1 MFPTVR
7 EVLDLD
13 PVRNGAPKV
22 VAGERGLDQ
31 VVRWVHSS
39 EVPDIATLLRGG
51 ELVLTT
57 GIGLPPDDVGLRRFI
72 ADLSE
77 VRACGL
83 AVEMGRR
90 YSTRLPVAMVRAA
103 DELGLPL
110 VELHRGTPFVLI
122 TEAVHSMIIDAQ
134 LAELRATEE
143 IHQRF
148 TDLSVE
154 GAGPAEVVAQAAALA
169 GAPVVLENLS
179 RQVLAYDAAGGSAEL
194 LLATWEAHSRRI
206 RPAGRTGHDAESGWL
221 VTTVGAR
228 GRDWGRLLMRV
239 PTADPRYV
247 ILIERAASTLA
258 LGRLIRGDEEGQT
271 HRTLLAALLG
281 HTTPVDEVVLR
292 ARALGVHLDRRHLV
306 GVVIRPA
313 LATEAAQALRETSLK
328 GLVGA
333 LDEASAGVLLALRS
347 ADDEQDALNRFA
359 TRLRGLTATDM
370 VIAAGE
376 GVGTPREARRS
387 LVEASQ
393 VAQAA
398 RHDQRSG
405 VVRSTD
411 VGLAGL
417 LYLLRDEP
425 RLQTFVERELGELL
439 AYDARHPREQLLGL
453 LRIYL
458 ECGRNKSA
466 AAEHSHL
473 SRPAFYER
481 LAKIG
486 KIVGADLDD
495 VSACLSLHV
504 ALLALDALRR

>member
-7 EVLDLD
+7 EVLALD
-13 PVRNGAPKV
+13 PVRNGAPRI

-31 VVRWVHSS
+31 PVRWVHSS
-39 EVPDIATLLRGG
+39 EVPDISTLLRGG

-57 GIGLPPDDVGLRRFI
+57 GIGLPPDDAGLRRFI
-72 ADLSE
+72 TDLAE
-77 VRACGL
+77 VGACGL

-90 YSTRLPVAMVRAA
+90 YAQHLPRVMVRTA
-103 DELGLPL
+103 DELGFPL

-154 GAGPAEVVAQAAALA
+154 GAGPPEVVAQAAALA

-194 LLATWEAHSRRI
+194 LLANWEAHSRRI

-221 VTTVGAR
+221 VTAVGAR
-228 GRDWGRLLMRV
+228 GQDWGRLLMRL
-239 PTADPRYV
+239 PSAEARHV
-247 ILIERAASTLA
+247 ILIERAASALA
-258 LGRLIRGDEEGQT
+258 LGRLIHPDPEGPQ
-271 HRTLLAALLG
+271 RTLLTALLN
-281 HTTPVDEVVLR
+281 HTIPVEDVVLR
-292 ARALGVHLDRRHLV
+292 AKALGVPLERRHLV
-306 GVVIRPA
+306 GLVIRPA
-313 LATEAAQALRETSLK
+313 LTTAADRALRELSLK
-328 GLVGA
+328 GLAGT
-333 LDEASAGVLLALRS
+333 LDEDSAGVLLALRS
-347 ADDEQDALNRFA
+347 KDDEPEALRQFA
-359 TRLRGLTATDM
+359 AKVQNGRGDV

-376 GVGTPREARRS
+376 GVSTPREARRS

-393 VAQAA
+393 VALAV
-398 RHDQRSG
+398 RHGAEG
-405 VVRSTD
+405 VVRLTD

-425 RLQTFVERELGELL
+425 RLQTFVERELGPLL
-439 AYDARHPREQLLGL
+439 AYDARHPREQLLDV
-453 LRIYL
+453 LRVYL

-481 LAKIG
+481 LAKIR
-486 KIVGADLDD
+486 KIIGADLDS
-495 VSACLSLHV
+495 VSVCLSLHV
-504 ALLALDALRR
+504 ALLALDALRS

>member
-7 EVLDLD
+7 EVLALE
-13 PVRNGAPKV
+13 PVRNGAPRV
-22 VAGERGLDQ
+22 VAGECGLDQ
-31 VVRWVHSS
+31 AVRWVHSS

-57 GIGLPPDDVGLRRFI
+57 GIGLPPDEAGLRRYI
-72 ADLSE
+72 ADLAE
-77 VRACGL
+77 VGACGL

-90 YSTRLPVAMVRAA
+90 YAQRLPAVMVRTA
-103 DELGLPL
+103 DELGFPL
-110 VELHRGTPFVLI
+110 VELHRGTPFVAI

-194 LLATWEAHSRRI
+194 LLASWEAHSRAI
-206 RPAGRTGHDAESGWL
+206 RPAGRTAHDAASGWL
-221 VTTVGAR
+221 VTAVGAR
-228 GRDWGRLLMRV
+228 GQDWGRLLMRV
-239 PTADPRYV
+239 PSADPRYV

-258 LGRLIRGDEEGQT
+258 LGRLIDPDPEGP
-271 HRTLLAALLG
+271 HRTLLHALLN
-281 HTTPVDEVVLR
+281 HTMPVEEVTLR
-292 ARALGVHLDRRHLV
+292 ARALGVPLDRRHLI
-306 GVVIRPA
+306 GLVIRPPLSQAAERA
-313 LATEAAQALRETSLK
+313 LSEMSVK
-328 GLVGA
+328 GLVGT
-333 LDEASAGVLLALRS
+333 LDPSSAAVLLALRDKS
-347 ADDEQDALNRFA
+347 DEPEALRQFA
-359 TRLRGLTATDM
+359 ARLQRSDKSV

-376 GVGTPREARRS
+376 GVSSPREARRS
-387 LVEASQ
+387 LVEAAQ
-393 VAQAA
+393 VADAV
-398 RHDQRSG
+398 RHPVTG
-405 VVRSTD
+405 IVRLTD

-417 LYLLRDEP
+417 LHMLRDEP
-425 RLQTFVERELGELL
+425 RLQTFVERELGPLL
-439 AYDARHPREQLLGL
+439 AYDAHHPREQLLGV
-453 LRIYL
+453 LRVYL

-481 LAKIG
+481 LAKIR
-486 KIVGADLDD
+486 KILGVDLDA
-495 VSACLSLHV
+495 VPACLSLHV
-504 ALLALDALRR
+504 ALLALDALRS